1 VNANSQQSEP
11 SALKR
16 MYTKPRRS
24 AAWEEV
30 TPPVVRFWT
39 DDGDC
44 WGFPFHHLT
53 ATHYCAKDQRLLID
67 WALGTIMVVG
77 PKALDFY
84 DDFSN
89 HCATLVKAD
98 GKDILS
104 VTMHLRSEAD
114 AEADAEAI
122 IPELTDDDRSLGD
135 HD

>member
-1 VNANSQQSEP
+1 VNGNSQPSEA

-16 MYTKPRRS
+16 MNTKPRRS

-53 ATHYCAKDQRLLID
+53 ATHYSAKDQRLMID
-67 WALGTIMVVG
+67 WALGTIMLVG

-104 VTMHLRSEAD
+104 VTMHSR
-114 AEADAEAI
+114 AEADAEDDAKKI
-122 IPELTDDDRSLGD
+122 VLSITDEDLTLGSE
-135 HD
+135 